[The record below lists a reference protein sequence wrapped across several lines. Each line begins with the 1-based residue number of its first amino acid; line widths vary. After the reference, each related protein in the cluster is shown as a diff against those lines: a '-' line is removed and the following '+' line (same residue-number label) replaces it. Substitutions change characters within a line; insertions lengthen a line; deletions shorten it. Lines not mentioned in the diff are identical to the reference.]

1 MIKVI
6 VGNKGAGKTARLV
19 DDMNLQAVDP
29 TKDVVCIVR
38 GKRLETQVK
47 PQIRL
52 IDINDYPTRG
62 YREFLSFLAGIC
74 AKDYDLTDIYV
85 DSIRKVTGVDD
96 NEQFSEFLSLL
107 EPFAASNNV
116 NVMIILSEDPCN
128 IPAGVSS
135 YCDGMSS

>member
-19 DDMNLQAVDP
+19 DDMNLQAGDP

-52 IDINDYPTRG
+52 IDISDYPTKG

-85 DSIRKVTGVDD
+85 DSIRKVTDVDD
-96 NEQFSEFLSLL
+96 NDQFSEFLSLL
-107 EPFAASNNV
+107 EPFADSNNV

-128 IPAGVSS
+128 IPVGVKS
-135 YCDGMSS
+135 YCD

>member
-19 DDMNLQAVDP
+19 DDMNLQAGDA

-38 GKRLETQVK
+38 GKRLETQIK
-47 PQIRL
+47 PKIRL
-52 IDINDYPTRG
+52 IDISEYPTKG

-85 DSIRKVTGVDD
+85 DSIRKVTNADD
-96 NEQFSEFLSLL
+96 NQEFSEFLSLL
-107 EPFAASNNV
+107 EPFADSNKV
-116 NVMIILSEDPCN
+116 NVTIILSEDPCN
-128 IPAGVSS
+128 VPDGVKK
-135 YCDGMSS
+135 YCS